1 MHIDRCQFI
10 IAIVAIYTYVK
21 SLCCIPKMNTVICKY
36 YLNFLKLA
44 KNKNTHYK
52 YRNGKNLNAPCVIGL
67 ELGDDS
73 VKLLSSMQIHSYRNK
88 CSSTHTHTFF
98 PRCLLNSQEKVR
110 NQCLLFHYAYSS

>member
-1 MHIDRCQFI
+1 
-10 IAIVAIYTYVK
+10 
-21 SLCCIPKMNTVICKY
+21 MNTVICKY

-98 PRCLLNSQEKVR
+98 PRCLLNSHEKVR